1 MHWVLE
7 TTKCTALPTPS
18 HEPATCGPEIW
29 SHSSPERPSHL
40 NTVTNNRNGIVIGTI
55 IPPTSSECE
64 SHLLCVVSPVPV
76 RLIPLAWPW
85 LGCTGDHYHVL
96 PGTSTS
102 QWHRPANQ
110 KPASDQIDQ
119 SESTP
124 GVQDGD
130 TGTGITSYHPASPCF
145 TDCLPLQRGMISANQ
160 SPPWLSNVNPNE
172 SLRAHT
178 SVPLL

>member
-102 QWHRPANQ
+102 QWHEPSQSEASIRPNWPIRVDPRCSRWWHWDWNNFLPPCLALFYWLPPTPERDDFSKS
-110 KPASDQIDQ
+110 KPALTIK
-119 SESTP
+119 
-124 GVQDGD
+124 
-130 TGTGITSYHPASPCF
+130 C
-145 TDCLPLQRGMISANQ
+145 
-160 SPPWLSNVNPNE
+160 
-172 SLRAHT
+172 
-178 SVPLL
+178 